1 MTMNTV
7 MCIDAAISAMKTA
20 GGGTI
25 ALPPGVVAT
34 DPTTGCLT
42 ITLTP
47 GTVAAPP
54 GTLDVA
60 TTIGHIGIS
69 IAEVVVDL
77 LVIYGALAC
86 VVYAVA
92 AFMMWPR
99 RPGKLR

>member
-60 TTIGHIGIS
+60 ATIGHLGLS
-69 IAEVVVDL
+69 IVDL

-86 VVYAVA
+86 VVYAFA

-99 RPGKLR
+99 FPGKLR